1 MFLFIERLAEEAI
14 RKAQEEGQ
22 FDDLPGKGRPLPEE
36 DLSMV
41 PPELRMAY
49 RILKNAGCL
58 PPELESEREIHNAI
72 EMLSGLADE
81 QERYRQM
88 QKLNLLIRKLNM
100 SRRRPIDLEMQELYY
115 DKVVE
120 RVSVAKK
127 DRP

>member
-41 PPELRMAY
+41 PPELRMAF

-58 PPELESEREIHNAI
+58 PPELEREREIHNAI
-72 EMLSGLADE
+72 ELLSTMADE

-100 SRRRPIDLEMQELYY
+100 SRRRPLDLEMPELYY
-115 DKVVE
+115 DRVVE
-120 RVSVAKK
+120 RVSVAGKK
-127 DRP
+127 G